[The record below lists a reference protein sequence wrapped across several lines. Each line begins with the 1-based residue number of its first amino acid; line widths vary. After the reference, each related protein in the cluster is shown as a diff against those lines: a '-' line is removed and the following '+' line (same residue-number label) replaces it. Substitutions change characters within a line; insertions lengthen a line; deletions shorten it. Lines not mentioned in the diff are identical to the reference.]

1 MLDIDSL
8 KFSSLKVFDSVKDN
22 LPDDARDITD
32 VYEDLLF
39 VWNFKNSNIKV
50 VNWRAAQAS
59 SNKGK
64 EIKHQVGLLISFNL
78 RDGNNRLI

>member
-1 MLDIDSL
+1 MLDIDFL

-39 VWNFKNSNIKV
+39 VWNFKNSNIRV
-50 VNWRAAQAS
+50 VNWRAAQTS

-64 EIKHQVGLLISFNL
+64 EIKHQVRLSISFMQRYEYNH
-78 RDGNNRLI
+78 